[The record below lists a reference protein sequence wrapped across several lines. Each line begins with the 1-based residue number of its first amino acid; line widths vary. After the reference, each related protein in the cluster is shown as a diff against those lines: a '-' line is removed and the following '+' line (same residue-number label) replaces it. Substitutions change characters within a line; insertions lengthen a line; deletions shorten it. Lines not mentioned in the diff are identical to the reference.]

1 MEQDFFKLGDIVTD
15 RIVSSLRQKL
25 NLVGIVVGGGYGYD
39 SIKYKDTGKLGD
51 LDYLAVL
58 ENINDFTKFAQNKDL
73 IEECGFEIS
82 ETNIY
87 YEKDLKLFESKDVS
101 ILRFSGINNGLKTTL
116 NFTTIERL
124 QSMYTK
130 ASQEKAYKIAH
141 GKSQNI
147 LVAKGTDGTDLVL
160 ALIAPEVSGWFGD
173 GVKHFL
179 VPDHTWYEEN
189 SYLHAGILTDFI
201 AKGKVIEIKGRMLND
216 VQSSILKYMK
226 QRSSM
231 QIRKNK
237 EWHLMFA
244 SNNYF
249 SQEFKNFI
257 NKKIDDIEAEF
268 NEASECI
275 SQQKHLGIVFPEIE
289 YYKSELL
296 SRDST
301 DFKFPDK
308 SGIKFQNLI
317 NSNLSYDEILHI
329 INAEAKR
336 LSTLLSLSKGNTE
349 FKLPKYVTYDHLIF
363 LPKDELIS
371 DTEEK
376 SLYAIYKYIMENSV
390 NDYNQI
396 SNSSN
401 FNEELLNFLTQL
413 RLAIADRILNSS
425 EEKLIYGDKYKVQ
438 QAL

>member
-1 MEQDFFKLGDIVTD
+1 MKQDFFKLGDLVTEK
-15 RIVSSLRQKL
+15 IVSSLKKKL
-25 NLVGIVVGGGYGYD
+25 SIVGVVIGGGYGYD
-39 SIKYKDTGKLGD
+39 SIKYRGTGKLGD

-58 ENINDFTKFAQNKDL
+58 ENISDFTSFAQDTSL
-73 IEECGFEIS
+73 IADCGFEIS

-101 ILRFSGINNGLKTTL
+101 VLRFSGINNGLKTTL
-116 NFTTIERL
+116 NFTTIGRL

-160 ALIAPEVSGWFGD
+160 ALIAPEVSTWFGD
-173 GVKHFL
+173 GVRHFL
-179 VPDHTWYEEN
+179 IPDHTWYEEN
-189 SYLHAGILTDFI
+189 GYLHAGILTDFI
-201 AKGKVIEIKGRMLND
+201 AKGKVIDTKGQMLND
-216 VQSSILKYMK
+216 VQESILKLMK
-226 QRSSM
+226 QRSSI
-231 QIRKNK
+231 QIRENK

-249 SQEFKNFI
+249 SQEFRSFI
-257 NKKIDDIEAEF
+257 NKKIDDIEIEF
-268 NEASECI
+268 EAVNDILSKQKYLGVVFSET
-275 SQQKHLGIVFPEIE
+275 E
-289 YYKSELL
+289 YYKSALL
-296 SRDST
+296 TKDST

-308 SGIKFQNLI
+308 TGTKFQDLI
-317 NSNLSYDEILHI
+317 KSNLAYDDILHI

-336 LSTLLSLSKGNTE
+336 LSILLSLSKGNT
-349 FKLPKYVTYDHLIF
+349 KVNLPKNVTYDHLIF
-363 LPKDELIS
+363 LPKDELVS
-371 DTEEK
+371 DNEEK
-376 SLYAIYKYIMENSV
+376 SLCAIYDYIIENST
-390 NDYNQI
+390 NDYNKI

-425 EEKLIYGDKYKVQ
+425 DEKLIYGDKYSMR
-438 QAL
+438 